1 MAASTIP
8 HLANDDGAEKI
19 FIGVKEF
26 QCMGARA
33 PYDHP
38 HVFLDMGADDQI
50 ICPYCS
56 TLYVYDSRLNAE
68 ESDPPGC
75 VVSEPKENAA

>member
-1 MAASTIP
+1 MASHAVP
-8 HLANDDGAEKI
+8 HFCNDLGVEKI
-19 FIGVKEF
+19 TVGVKEF

-38 HVFLDMGADDQI
+38 HVFLDMGADNEI

-56 TLYVYDSRLNAE
+56 TLYVYDPALSPNDT
-68 ESDPPGC
+68 DPPTC
-75 VVSEPKENAA
+75 LVEVEEAN